1 MAPPGKSAPAKTCAG
16 KPRLHPKAVMLSA
29 IALVDANNFYVSCE
43 RLFRPDLRQRPVV
56 VLSNNDGCI
65 VSRSN
70 EAKAVGIKMGEP
82 AFKCR
87 DLLDLHN
94 IAVFSSNYALYGDLS
109 QRMFGILKEFS
120 PIAEY
125 YSIDEAFIEL
135 QAEDETAL
143 EHLGRTIR
151 QRIEGYIGI
160 PVSIGIAT
168 TKTLAKV
175 AAYHAKHSA
184 KTQGVLSL
192 VNSPFLDLALER
204 LPIEEVWGL
213 GRNLSRRLL
222 GRGFVNALKLRK
234 GNDAELKRVL
244 NVIGMRTIFELRGIP
259 CFPLELGGRPRK
271 MIIVSRSFGEPVY
284 DFEHLAAAISYH
296 IIRAGEKLRRSG
308 QVAGQLSVYI
318 RTNRFRAEDERYANE
333 LTVPLAPKTDTTP
346 ELLKRALEALRQ
358 IYRPNARYA
367 KAGIMLTDLSAAEA
381 LPMRLWGNEAYERSG
396 RLMRALDEL
405 NARFGRDAVSFG
417 VQDPAARWQM
427 KCDSR
432 SPQYTTRWE
441 DLLIIGKKPLAARQS
456 QLETAT
462 IRAS

>member
-1 MAPPGKSAPAKTCAG
+1 
-16 KPRLHPKAVMLSA
+16 MLSA

-43 RLFRPDLRQRPVV
+43 RLFRPDLRQQPVV

-87 DLLDLHN
+87 DLLELHN
-94 IAVFSSNYALYGDLS
+94 VAVFSSNYALYGDLS
-109 QRMFGILKEFS
+109 KRMFGILKEFS
-120 PIAEY
+120 PVAEY

-135 QAEDETAL
+135 QAEDEAEL
-143 EHLGRTIR
+143 EQLGRIIR
-151 QRIEGYIGI
+151 HRIERYIGI

-175 AAYHAKHSA
+175 AAYHAKHSV

-204 LPIEEVWGL
+204 LPIDEVWGL

-222 GRGFVNALKLRK
+222 GRGFVNALKLRAGK
-234 GNDAELKRVL
+234 DDELKRVL
-244 NVIGMRTIFELRGIP
+244 NVIGMRTVFELRGTP

-284 DFEHLAAAISYH
+284 EYDDLAAAISYH

-318 RTNRFRAEDERYANE
+318 RTNRFREEEDRYASE
-333 LTVPLAPKTDTTP
+333 HTLPLSPKTDTTP
-346 ELLKRALEALRQ
+346 ELLAQALEALRL
-358 IYRPNARYA
+358 IYRADVRYA
-367 KAGIMLTDLSAAEA
+367 KAGVMLTDLSAAAA
-381 LPMRLWGNEAYERSG
+381 LPLRLWGNEAYERSR
-396 RLMRALDEL
+396 RLMRAIDEV

-417 VQDPAARWQM
+417 LRDPKARWQM
-427 KCDSR
+427 KCEAR
-432 SPQYTTRWE
+432 SPHYTTRWDE
-441 DLLIIGKKPLAARQS
+441 LLTIGKTPAQ
-456 QLETAT
+456 AT
-462 IRAS
+462 SAQPK